1 MSEIPSLSVLLHGEE
16 IGTLTYVGGERTIFS
31 FSQAYIDNP
40 QRPTL
45 GLRFKDRFGQLITD
59 FRPYKVKLMPFFSNL
74 LPEGVLRT
82 YLARQA
88 DVHPNREFFLLE
100 ALGRDLAGAIS
111 VRPAHQ
117 VPPLDSAREQSGS
130 EQVRATTE
138 DILRFSLAGVQL
150 KFSAVKDSHGGL
162 TIPAKGVGG
171 DWIVKLPSGQFPQ
184 VPENE
189 FSMMTL
195 AQRVGIDIPQVDLIE
210 VGDVGNLPEGIEQ
223 LGPRAFLIERFDRG
237 KDGAVHIEDF
247 AQVFDVYPDDK
258 YKKASFRNLLSVV
271 AGESDHHDV
280 AEFIRRLTFNVLIG
294 NGDMHLK
301 NWSLIYRDRRHANLS
316 PAYDFVSTLP
326 YIPNDRSAL
335 TFSRTKNFEGYTFD
349 ELEHL
354 AARTALPR
362 KLVTDVAAETV
373 ERFLEQWAEEKGNLP
388 LGRRVVET
396 IDKHLERLP
405 LVNGRSR

>member
-1 MSEIPSLSVLLHGEE
+1 MSEVPTLSVYLYDQV
-16 IGTLTYVGGERTIFS
+16 IGTITYIGGERTIFS
-31 FSQAYIDNP
+31 FSESYVENP
-40 QRPTL
+40 ARPTL
-45 GLRFKDRFGQLITD
+45 GLRFKDRFGKLITD

-88 DVHPNREFFLLE
+88 DIHPNREFFLLS

-111 VRPAHQ
+111 VSPGHE
-117 VPPLDSAREQSGS
+117 VPWFEQES
-130 EQVRATTE
+130 EQAETDHAQAPK

-150 KFSAVKDSHGGL
+150 KFSAIKDSQGGL
-162 TIPAKGVGG
+162 TIPARGVGG

-195 AQRVGIDIPQVDLIE
+195 ARRVGIDIPDIDLVE
-210 VGDVGNLPEGIEQ
+210 VGSIGNLPEGLER
-223 LGPRAFLIERFDRG
+223 LGPQAFLIERFDRSR
-237 KDGAVHIEDF
+237 DGPVHIEDF

-258 YKKASFRNLLSVV
+258 YKKASFVNLLSVV
-271 AGESDHHDV
+271 AGESDLSDV
-280 AEFIRRLTFNVLIG
+280 AEFVRRLTFNVLIG

-301 NWSLIYRDRRHANLS
+301 NWSLIYRDRRSASLS

-335 TFSRTKNFEGYTFD
+335 TFSRTKDFAGFTFD

-354 AARTALPR
+354 AARAALPR
-362 KLVTDVAAETV
+362 KLVSDTAAETV
-373 ERFLEQWAEEKGNLP
+373 ERFLEQWAKEKRSLP
-388 LGRRVVET
+388 LARHVAET
-396 IDKHLERLP
+396 IDKHLQKLPIVSER
-405 LVNGRSR
+405 S